1 MATSPT
7 CIIAYTSEDNS
18 FPEVRTAAIET
29 ARASNARLI
38 LYDIDAAT
46 PFAKPLPTA
55 WSAEG
60 GEDQVPNRLTVT
72 DLERAGRPEL
82 MKQLQTALSM
92 GIDAYAW
99 LPGDVGGDALAEYA
113 DQQGAD
119 LIMMPEEMQDPGL
132 IDRLRNKSVESAME
146 ETHRPVA
153 VVHADGEVEMMEF
166 HEQTAS

>member
-1 MATSPT
+1 MTTSPT

-18 FPEVRTAAIET
+18 FPEVRKAAMET
-29 ARASNARLI
+29 ARQAQARLI

-46 PFAKPLPTA
+46 PFAKPLPTDV
-55 WSAEG
+55 SAEG
-60 GEDQVPNRLTVT
+60 GKEHVPNRLTVA
-72 DLERAGRPEL
+72 DLERAGRPEV

-99 LPGDVGGDALAEYA
+99 LPGEVGGDALAEYA

-119 LIMMPEEMQDPGL
+119 LIMVPEELGEPGL
-132 IDRLRNKSVESAME
+132 IDRLRNKTLDSAVE

-153 VVHADGEVEMMEF
+153 VVRPSGEVDMIEPQPQ
-166 HEQTAS
+166 HQ

>member
-1 MATSPT
+1 MTTKPT

-18 FPEVRTAAIET
+18 FPEVRNAAMET
-29 ARASNARLI
+29 ARTSEARLI

-60 GEDQVPNRLTVT
+60 GEDHVPNRLTT
-72 DLERAGRPEL
+72 ADLERAGRPEL
-82 MKQLQTALSM
+82 MKQLQSALSM

-119 LIMMPEEMQDPGL
+119 LIMMPEEMQDPSL
-132 IDRLRNKSVESAME
+132 IDRLRNKTVDSAVEES
-146 ETHRPVA
+146 HRPVA
-153 VVHADGEVEMMEF
+153 IVRPSGEVEMIEPQPQ
-166 HEQTAS
+166 HQ

>member
-1 MATSPT
+1 MTTSPT

-18 FPEVRTAAIET
+18 FPEVRKAAIEA
-29 ARASNARLI
+29 ARSANARLI

-60 GEDQVPNRLTVT
+60 GPDQVPNRLTAA
-72 DLERAGRPEL
+72 DLERAGRPEVL
-82 MKQLQTALSM
+82 KQLQTALSM

-113 DQQGAD
+113 DEQGAD
-119 LIMMPEEMQDPGL
+119 LIMMPEEMQEPSL
-132 IDRLRNKSVESAME
+132 IDRLRNKTVDSAVE
-146 ETHRPVA
+146 ETHRPIA
-153 VVHADGEVEMMEF
+153 VVHAGGEVEMIEY